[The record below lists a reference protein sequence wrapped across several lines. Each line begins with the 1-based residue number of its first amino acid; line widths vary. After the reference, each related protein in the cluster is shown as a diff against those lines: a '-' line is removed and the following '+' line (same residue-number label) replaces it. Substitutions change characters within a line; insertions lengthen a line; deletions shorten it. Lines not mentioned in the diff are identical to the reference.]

1 MLTYMYAKLNAHVQG
16 KTTLC
21 QCLLSVPG
29 SDLKLHDG
37 TATSHQQFLED
48 AESLCSTV
56 SWEDTADKVKW
67 IYKVQDTPGTVHSRL
82 SLALARMLSRQ
93 RFARSGL

>member
-1 MLTYMYAKLNAHVQG
+1 M
-16 KTTLC
+16 
-21 QCLLSVPG
+21 PG

-56 SWEDTADKVKW
+56 TWDDTSDKVKW
-67 IYKVQDTPGTVHSRL
+67 IYKVQDTPGTDLQVASA
-82 SLALARMLSRQ
+82 SLPEAVLDGNHLDTYAHCCMRG
-93 RFARSGL
+93 AVK